1 MLLSGV
7 VELFADRT
15 RHLRSVK
22 QLMSV
27 WAEGCL
33 WALGFYGHRR
43 QVVPVL
49 RTKDKLQQSKEQRHR
64 KTNYPSLLTET
75 LEGDAATFKQ
85 AVNTYIKLN
94 PKERELCEGSGSEE
108 MLL

>member
-1 MLLSGV
+1 MVIG
-7 VELFADRT
+7 
-15 RHLRSVK
+15 
-22 QLMSV
+22 
-27 WAEGCL
+27 
-33 WALGFYGHRR
+33 
-43 QVVPVL
+43 
-49 RTKDKLQQSKEQRHR
+49 DKWSPSLEQKISCSSESKEQRHG